1 MNEKSNN
8 LINDSETGYKLIV
21 NDKNAK
27 KTEDEYFVNKYNI
40 NCEEHLKIRK
50 LIPLVK
56 NKFKYCIFIF
66 LNIITFF
73 SINII
78 IQWYPT
84 ILLFIYYSKSTLD
97 KATHIGIYCSK
108 ENDTEFEVVELKHI
122 NLPKIYFNKP
132 NGIIKNFNLNLPS
145 YNYIVMFEHRLF
157 SYIFNPNNNC
167 FEALEY
173 CISINQ
179 TDFLKMMDY
188 GNQLISLSTQLINIL
203 NNFQMNNSFQNI
215 LEMKN
220 IGFQIYQIGLNI
232 QNVMNSNMGINMMN
246 MPNPINQNLMMNM
259 NMNNIMNPNMEFPN
273 FMQSM
278 ENNNNEDSIPKINCK
293 FKFSGEILN
302 IIGDIT
308 ETIGEI
314 LKKYFKRKNLDF
326 KAFENE
332 DLCFLYSGNRIKKN
346 DLNIKLYD
354 FIRPLRDSI
363 IIIVLK
369 TKENLP
375 YVNILN
381 SKI

>member
-1 MNEKSNN
+1 
-8 LINDSETGYKLIV
+8 
-21 NDKNAK
+21 
-27 KTEDEYFVNKYNI
+27 
-40 NCEEHLKIRK
+40 
-50 LIPLVK
+50 
-56 NKFKYCIFIF
+56 
-66 LNIITFF
+66 
-73 SINII
+73 
-78 IQWYPT
+78 
-84 ILLFIYYSKSTLD
+84 
-97 KATHIGIYCSK
+97 
-108 ENDTEFEVVELKHI
+108 
-122 NLPKIYFNKP
+122 
-132 NGIIKNFNLNLPS
+132 
-145 YNYIVMFEHRLF
+145 
-157 SYIFNPNNNC
+157 
-167 FEALEY
+167 
-173 CISINQ
+173 
-179 TDFLKMMDY
+179 MDY

-259 NMNNIMNPNMEFPN
+259 NMNNIMNPNMEIPN

>member
-1 MNEKSNN
+1 
-8 LINDSETGYKLIV
+8 
-21 NDKNAK
+21 
-27 KTEDEYFVNKYNI
+27 
-40 NCEEHLKIRK
+40 
-50 LIPLVK
+50 
-56 NKFKYCIFIF
+56 
-66 LNIITFF
+66 
-73 SINII
+73 
-78 IQWYPT
+78 
-84 ILLFIYYSKSTLD
+84 
-97 KATHIGIYCSK
+97 
-108 ENDTEFEVVELKHI
+108 
-122 NLPKIYFNKP
+122 
-132 NGIIKNFNLNLPS
+132 
-145 YNYIVMFEHRLF
+145 
-157 SYIFNPNNNC
+157 
-167 FEALEY
+167 
-173 CISINQ
+173 
-179 TDFLKMMDY
+179 
-188 GNQLISLSTQLINIL
+188 
-203 NNFQMNNSFQNI
+203 
-215 LEMKN
+215 
-220 IGFQIYQIGLNI
+220 
-232 QNVMNSNMGINMMN
+232 MMN

-259 NMNNIMNPNMEFPN
+259 NMNNIMNPNMEIPN